1 MTMIRGETMAEEK
14 KNEEV
19 KEEDVETS
27 ETDEAVKDEAEEKED
42 DVSSEAKDQE
52 DEDPEAKIQAL
63 NDEVTKWKTEYYKVF
78 ADMENT
84 KKRMNKEFENQKK
97 FMMQRFIEDLLPV
110 IDNFERSL
118 ASEAGDENLKNF
130 LKGYQ
135 MIHDQLMNILEKN
148 GVKVIEAEGKPFDPN
163 FHQAVMTEKVD
174 GVEPNMVVQELQKGY
189 MLKDRV
195 IRATLVKVS
204 E

>member
-1 MTMIRGETMAEEK
+1 
-14 KNEEV
+14 
-19 KEEDVETS
+19 
-27 ETDEAVKDEAEEKED
+27 
-42 DVSSEAKDQE
+42 
-52 DEDPEAKIQAL
+52 
-63 NDEVTKWKTEYYKVF
+63 
-78 ADMENT
+78 MENT

>member
-1 MTMIRGETMAEEK
+1 MNKNRGETMAEEK
-14 KNEEV
+14 KTQDVQEEKKNEAAETADDKKEDV
-19 KEEDVETS
+19 KEEAQP
-27 ETDEAVKDEAEEKED
+27 DEPEMD
-42 DVSSEAKDQE
+42 KDQE
-52 DEDPEAKIQAL
+52 IAELSA
-63 NDEVTKWKTEYYKVF
+63 EVNKWKTDYYKVF

-84 KKRMNKEFENQKK
+84 KKRMNKEFDSQKK
-97 FMMQRFIEDLLPV
+97 YMMQSFIEDLLPV
-110 IDNFERSL
+110 VDNFERSL
-118 ASEAGDENLKNF
+118 AAEQKDENLKNF

-135 MIHDQLMNILEKN
+135 MIHDQLLNILEKN
-148 GVKVIEAEGKPFDPN
+148 GVKPIEAEGKPFDPN
-163 FHQAVMTEKVD
+163 FHQAVMTEKVE

>member
-1 MTMIRGETMAEEK
+1 MADEK
-14 KNEEV
+14 KQEEV
-19 KEEDVETS
+19 KEE
-27 ETDEAVKDEAEEKED
+27 KDENVQANDTEEVKED
-42 DVSSEAKDQE
+42 KNVKTEDKDAKAEDDSEAKI
-52 DEDPEAKIQAL
+52 KAL
-63 NDEVTKWKTEYYKVF
+63 QDEVTKWKTEYYKVF

-84 KKRMNKEFENQKK
+84 KKRMNKEFDNQKK
-97 FMMQRFIEDLLPV
+97 FMMQSFIEELLPV

-148 GVKVIEAEGKPFDPN
+148 GVKAIEAEGKPFDPN

>member
-1 MTMIRGETMAEEK
+1 MAEEK
-14 KNEEV
+14 KQEEV
-19 KEEDVETS
+19 KEE
-27 ETDEAVKDEAEEKED
+27 KDENVQANDTEEVKED
-42 DVSSEAKDQE
+42 KNVKTEDKDAKAEDDSEAKI
-52 DEDPEAKIQAL
+52 KAL
-63 NDEVTKWKTEYYKVF
+63 QDEVTKWKTEYYKVF

-84 KKRMNKEFENQKK
+84 KKRMNKEFDNQKK
-97 FMMQRFIEDLLPV
+97 FMMQSFIEELLPV

-148 GVKVIEAEGKPFDPN
+148 GVKAIEAEGKPFDPN

>member
-1 MTMIRGETMAEEK
+1 MNKIRGETMAEEK
-14 KNEEV
+14 KTQDVQEEEKNEAEAKAAADDK
-19 KEEDVETS
+19 KEEAKQAEP
-27 ETDEAVKDEAEEKED
+27 EKD
-42 DVSSEAKDQE
+42 KDQE
-52 DEDPEAKIQAL
+52 IAELSA
-63 NDEVTKWKTEYYKVF
+63 EVNKWKTDYYKVF

-84 KKRMNKEFENQKK
+84 KKRMNKEFDSQKK
-97 FMMQRFIEDLLPV
+97 YMMQSFIEDLLPV
-110 IDNFERSL
+110 VDNFERSL
-118 ASEAGDENLKNF
+118 AAEQKDENLQNF

-135 MIHDQLMNILEKN
+135 MIHDQLLNILEKN
-148 GVKVIEAEGKPFDPN
+148 GVKPIEAEGKPFDPN
-163 FHQAVMTEKVD
+163 YHQAVMTEKVE

>member
-1 MTMIRGETMAEEK
+1 MAEEK
-14 KNEEV
+14 KQEEV
-19 KEEDVETS
+19 KEE
-27 ETDEAVKDEAEEKED
+27 KDENVQANDTEEVKED
-42 DVSSEAKDQE
+42 KNVKTEDKDAKDEDDSEAKI
-52 DEDPEAKIQAL
+52 KAL
-63 NDEVTKWKTEYYKVF
+63 QDEVTKWKTEYYKVF

-84 KKRMNKEFENQKK
+84 KKRMNKEFDNQKK
-97 FMMQRFIEDLLPV
+97 FMMQSFIEELLPV

-148 GVKVIEAEGKPFDPN
+148 GVKAIEAEGKPFDPN